1 MLAQAG
7 AVAPDPSWQLAVA
20 LGILLAI
27 AIAASTDGDL
37 RIRRETAV
45 AAARAT
51 VQLLA
56 VAAVVAVV
64 LERWWAA
71 VAFVCVMLGVA
82 TGTAAGRTG
91 TRHRWPW
98 VAVALVAGA
107 GPVLAVIFA
116 LGAAPRE
123 TATIVSIGGIVIGNS
138 MTAFVLA
145 GRRAFSNLR
154 ERYGQAE
161 GAMALGIPR
170 AQALRFVV
178 GHDAPEALAPV
189 LDQTRTVGLVSLPGA
204 FVGVLLGGG
213 SATQA
218 ATAQLLV
225 LVGLIA
231 AQAVVVVAV
240 IRLVGT
246 GRLLP
251 HDLAERLPSA

>member
-1 MLAQAG
+1 MIAQAET
-7 AVAPDPSWQLAVA
+7 VAPDPTWQFAVA
-20 LGILLAI
+20 LVVLVALAI
-27 AIAASTDGDL
+27 GASFAGNL
-37 RIRRETAV
+37 RIHRTTVLATL
-45 AAARAT
+45 RAT
-51 VQLLA
+51 VQLLM
-56 VAAVVAVV
+56 VAVVVGVV

-71 VAFVCVMLGVA
+71 VGFACVMLGVA
-82 TGTAAGRTG
+82 TVTAAGRTG

-98 VAVALVAGA
+98 VTATLAAGA
-107 GPVLAVIFA
+107 GPVLAVIFG

-123 TATIVSIGGIVIGNS
+123 PATIVSICGIVIGNS

-154 ERYGQAE
+154 ERFGQAE

-170 AQALRFVV
+170 PQAVRLIIE
-178 GHDAPEALAPV
+178 HEAPESLTPV

-204 FVGVLLGGG
+204 FIGVLLGGG
-213 SATQA
+213 TAAQA

-231 AQAVVVVAV
+231 AQSTVIVVVT
-240 IRLVGT
+240 RLIGA

-251 HDLAERLPSA
+251 RDLDERLPPA

>member
-1 MLAQAG
+1 MIAQADV
-7 AVAPDPSWQLAVA
+7 VAPDPTWRFAVA
-20 LGILLAI
+20 LLVLVAFATG
-27 AIAASTDGDL
+27 ASLTGNL
-37 RIRRETAV
+37 RIHRDTVV
-45 AAARAT
+45 ATIRAT

-56 VAAVVAVV
+56 VAAVVAIV

-71 VAFVCVMLGVA
+71 VGFACVMLAVA
-82 TGTAAGRTG
+82 TLTAAGRTA

-98 VAVALVAGA
+98 VALSLVAGA
-107 GPVLAVIFA
+107 GPVLGVIFG
-116 LGAAPRE
+116 LGAVPRE
-123 TATIVSIGGIVIGNS
+123 PATIVAISGIVIGNS

-154 ERYGQAE
+154 ERFGQAE

-170 AQALRFVV
+170 PQTLRFIVE
-178 GHDAPEALAPV
+178 HEAPESLTPV

-213 SATQA
+213 SAAQA

-231 AQAVVVVAV
+231 AQSIV
-240 IRLVGT
+240 IVTVTRLIGA

-251 HDLAERLPSA
+251 RDLAERLPPA